1 MKFCRAFMAI
11 DEEHVGV
18 SAWYSP
24 PVLKEFIEEA
34 KADGAVLLHIEY
46 QEVQSSGEQV
56 EV

>member
-34 KADGAVLLHIEY
+34 KADGAVLLHSEY